1 MWVALTKLKFKPSTF
16 LQIPK
21 QTQTQNV
28 TPSKGQFLNFLEMIG
43 RSIRFGVRKWVGWGI
58 RNKHTNVK
66 FFLYLPSSSQDLNV
80 IVMSSNFFEKLPLF
94 LKRKHPHR
102 NKKKKT
108 RDHEKI
114 FYYYHVPCI
123 FPRSSYI
130 NEHGRTV
137 SRFPLYYLIC
147 AASRPLIRIRPAGVT
162 GL

>member
-66 FFLYLPSSSQDLNV
+66 FFLYLPSSSKDLNDLNV
-80 IVMSSNFFEKLPLF
+80 TSFVIFGDRSFFRKTSTSEEK
-94 LKRKHPHR
+94 
-102 NKKKKT
+102 
-108 RDHEKI
+108 
-114 FYYYHVPCI
+114 
-123 FPRSSYI
+123 
-130 NEHGRTV
+130 
-137 SRFPLYYLIC
+137 
-147 AASRPLIRIRPAGVT
+147 APAPQ
-162 GL
+162 

>member
-80 IVMSSNFFEKLPLF
+80 IVMSRNFFEKLPLF

-102 NKKKKT
+102 NKKKKQEIMKKYSIIIT
-108 RDHEKI
+108 FLAFSLAPRTLTSTGGPFRDSL
-114 FYYYHVPCI
+114 CI
-123 FPRSSYI
+123 I
-130 NEHGRTV
+130 
-137 SRFPLYYLIC
+137 
-147 AASRPLIRIRPAGVT
+147 
-162 GL
+162 

>member
-66 FFLYLPSSSQDLNV
+66 FFLYVFTFFLQRFKCDCHVTSFV
-80 IVMSSNFFEKLPLF
+80 IFGDRSFFRKTSTFPKEK
-94 LKRKHPHR
+94 
-102 NKKKKT
+102 
-108 RDHEKI
+108 
-114 FYYYHVPCI
+114 
-123 FPRSSYI
+123 
-130 NEHGRTV
+130 
-137 SRFPLYYLIC
+137 
-147 AASRPLIRIRPAGVT
+147 APAPQ
-162 GL
+162 